1 VRSCFCAKKS
11 LIPVIEALQH
21 ANVYHVGTPT
31 ITEVDIILPQECPL
45 VLAHNI
51 GESVQMALE
60 SLSGCARAYVVRL
73 RSCHEASSTR
83 GVQHVDVTANPA
95 TGHKSAH

>member
-1 VRSCFCAKKS
+1 MS
-11 LIPVIEALQH
+11 LISVDEALQH

-73 RSCHEASSTR
+73 VSLHEARLTSW
-83 GVQHVDVTANPA
+83 
-95 TGHKSAH
+95 SARRRDSKPRNRAQIGALRDAAAMA